1 MPERKGAP
9 DRHLMREDAD
19 LAAEAGELITHL
31 DRAMRELVLAGEDN
45 GAPMRFRRSEI
56 AVIDTLGAEGPIVMG
71 QLARRVRLPLSTATR
86 IVDRLVERKM
96 VQRERLEDNRRVV
109 QVRLA
114 QLGLRF
120 YRGALHGRIAGAQRM
135 LRALDGSERRELVRL
150 IRKIADSASAGRN
163 E

>member
-1 MPERKGAP
+1 ML
-9 DRHLMREDAD
+9 DRHAIWEDAD
-19 LAAEAGELITHL
+19 LAAEARELIAHL
-31 DRAMRELVLAGEDN
+31 DRAMRQLVLAGGEEDD
-45 GAPMRFRRSEI
+45 APMRFRRSEI
-56 AVIDTLGAEGPIVMG
+56 AVIDALGAEGPIVMG

-114 QLGLRF
+114 QVGLSF
-120 YRGALHGRIAGAQRM
+120 YRAALHSRIASAQRM
-135 LRALDGSERRELVRL
+135 LRRLDGSERRELVRL
-150 IRKIADSASAGRN
+150 IRKIADSASAGPN

>member
-1 MPERKGAP
+1 MPKRKRPGDCYAV
-9 DRHLMREDAD
+9 RQSSD
-19 LAAEAGELITHL
+19 LDSEASELITHL
-31 DRAMRELVLAGEDN
+31 DRAMRQLVLAGEGDD
-45 GAPMRFRRSEI
+45 APMRFRRSEI
-56 AVIDTLGAEGPIVMG
+56 GVIDTLGAEGPIVMG

-109 QVRLA
+109 QVGLA

-120 YRGALHGRIAGAQRM
+120 YRAALHSRIAGAQRM
-135 LRALDGSERRELVRL
+135 MRGLDARERRELVRL
-150 IRKIADSASAGRN
+150 VRKIADFASAGPN